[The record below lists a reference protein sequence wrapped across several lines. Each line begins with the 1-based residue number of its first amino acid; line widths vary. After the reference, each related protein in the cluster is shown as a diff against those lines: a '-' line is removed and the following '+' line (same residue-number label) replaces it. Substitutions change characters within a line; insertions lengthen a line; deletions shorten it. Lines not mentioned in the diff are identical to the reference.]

1 MAYAKYLEKYSTTL
15 RVGVSAGRGHSIT
28 ASGGQAT
35 EVEKLPSGWGRRNS
49 ISEDLE
55 IDRWWNWFSVG
66 YGWTRVA
73 EPGEA

>member
-15 RVGVSAGRGHSIT
+15 RVGVSADRGRSIT
-28 ASGGQAT
+28 ASG
-35 EVEKLPSGWGRRNS
+35 EVRQMKLEITNGWGRRNS
-49 ISEDLE
+49 ISKDLE

>member
-35 EVEKLPSGWGRRNS
+35 EVEKLP
-49 ISEDLE
+49 
-55 IDRWWNWFSVG
+55 VG
-66 YGWTRVA
+66 GVEETA
-73 EPGEA
+73 